1 MQICNAT
8 YDRQLDLLDCRAS
21 MLGFDLYAIESGDV
35 FEELNRRCFNCSFQ
49 EACAVDL
56 RRDPT
61 SPVWETY
68 LPQRGNSCGAGR
80 GLVGHTLTC
89 AALARSAL
97 GGTPPLGLLSARHA
111 AQTRCKARVSEISM
125 SALPQKRTTRGSV
138 GMSAKCQ

>member
-49 EACAVDL
+49 EACAADL
-56 RRDPT
+56 RRDPA

-68 LPQRGNSCGAGR
+68 LPPH
-80 GLVGHTLTC
+80 LTL
-89 AALARSAL
+89 R
-97 GGTPPLGLLSARHA
+97 PRKP
-111 AQTRCKARVSEISM
+111 M
-125 SALPQKRTTRGSV
+125 SVL
-138 GMSAKCQ
+138 CQ

>member
-21 MLGFDLYAIESGDV
+21 MLGYV

-68 LPQRGNSCGAGR
+68 CPN
-80 GLVGHTLTC
+80 
-89 AALARSAL
+89 AAILAELAE
-97 GGTPPLGLLSARHA
+97 
-111 AQTRCKARVSEISM
+111 VW
-125 SALPQKRTTRGSV
+125 SV
-138 GMSAKCQ
+138 TH

>member
-1 MQICNAT
+1 VLNADSARYIAPPCSSPADGKFSDLSLTHINVQIVFFRWDLSKRVQEGSMQICNAT

-68 LPQRGNSCGAGR
+68 CPN
-80 GLVGHTLTC
+80 
-89 AALARSAL
+89 AAILAELAE
-97 GGTPPLGLLSARHA
+97 
-111 AQTRCKARVSEISM
+111 VW
-125 SALPQKRTTRGSV
+125 SV
-138 GMSAKCQ
+138 TH

>member
-1 MQICNAT
+1 VPIADIARYRPTLFIPCGTAKFSDLSLTHINVQIVFLRWDLSKRVQEGSMQICNAT
-8 YDRQLDLLDCRAS
+8 YDRQLDLLDSRAS

-68 LPQRGNSCGAGR
+68 CPN
-80 GLVGHTLTC
+80 
-89 AALARSAL
+89 AAILAELAE
-97 GGTPPLGLLSARHA
+97 
-111 AQTRCKARVSEISM
+111 VW
-125 SALPQKRTTRGSV
+125 SV
-138 GMSAKCQ
+138 TH

>member
-61 SPVWETY
+61 SPVWESY
-68 LPQRGNSCGAGR
+68 CPN
-80 GLVGHTLTC
+80 
-89 AALARSAL
+89 AAILGELAEV
-97 GGTPPLGLLSARHA
+97 
-111 AQTRCKARVSEISM
+111 C
-125 SALPQKRTTRGSV
+125 SV
-138 GMSAKCQ
+138 TH

>member
-49 EACAVDL
+49 EACTVDL

-68 LPQRGNSCGAGR
+68 CPN
-80 GLVGHTLTC
+80 
-89 AALARSAL
+89 AAILAELAE
-97 GGTPPLGLLSARHA
+97 
-111 AQTRCKARVSEISM
+111 VW
-125 SALPQKRTTRGSV
+125 SV
-138 GMSAKCQ
+138 TH

>member
-68 LPQRGNSCGAGR
+68 CPNTAI
-80 GLVGHTLTC
+80 
-89 AALARSAL
+89 LAELAE
-97 GGTPPLGLLSARHA
+97 
-111 AQTRCKARVSEISM
+111 VW
-125 SALPQKRTTRGSV
+125 SV
-138 GMSAKCQ
+138 TH